1 MIREL
6 LHRAGEWIEDR
17 LRHMCGALSP
27 DKRVFA
33 VVTLFVLFAGLSLYT
48 TVKAIYLIGRGDREQ
63 LRIEHIQR
71 PGAGHDGFRTDS
83 TERLN
88 GSHYGEEEKTAE

>member
-1 MIREL
+1 MVREL

-33 VVTLFVLFAGLSLYT
+33 VVMLFVLFACLSLYT
-48 TVKAIYLIGRGDREQ
+48 TVRAIYLIGRGDGEQ

>member
-6 LHRAGEWIEDR
+6 LHRADGWIEDR

-33 VVTLFVLFAGLSLYT
+33 VVMLFVLFAGLSLYT
-48 TVKAIYLIGRGDREQ
+48 TVRAIYLIGRGDGER

-83 TERLN
+83 TERIN

>member
-1 MIREL
+1 MVREL

-48 TVKAIYLIGRGDREQ
+48 TGRAIYLIGRGDREQ

>member
-1 MIREL
+1 MVREL
-6 LHRAGEWIEDR
+6 LHRADGWIEDR

-48 TVKAIYLIGRGDREQ
+48 TVRAIYLIGRGDGER

-88 GSHYGEEEKTAE
+88 GSHYEEEEKTAE